1 MVQLGEYVEPVKAK
15 PTSGQTTMIATMIGA
30 LHTKASYGMTCV
42 VLFAE
47 RQHENHGTKVNCTVT
62 PINMG

>member
-1 MVQLGEYVEPVKAK
+1 MVQLDEYVEHVKAK
-15 PTSGQTTMIATMIGA
+15 HTSDQTTMIATTNGA

-47 RQHENHGTKVNCTVT
+47 RQNESHGTKVNCTVT